1 MLQMNFFLTKKVFV
15 NCECHSLDVSNILQ
29 MVLSFILTFAPQTR
43 LLLEI

>member
-1 MLQMNFFLTKKVFV
+1 MWQINFFLTKKVFGIH
-15 NCECHSLDVSNILQ
+15 NSHSLDVSNILQ